1 MHNAIHVADSSNSS
15 SSWNEIPS
23 LEKPR
28 YIQPAGAE
36 WPWPPETQTSEMRC
50 GLFGALFAAMCS
62 FRRFETWVKLL
73 ANSPT
78 PRNYSRTVLEL
89 LRINNLELAWNHHHL
104 GSQRI
109 PIESEAPNHNLLH
122 RHCHRSCWHLSSFCC
137 RIHCS
142 AFGSCSRLRWSSRI
156 RGGGIRSRAFNGWL
170 HRSSWIG
177 LCFGLL
183 ILWGLTTRS
192 LGQCKVNWDTC
203 ESTPKQMQ
211 GWEFRQNGTYILGN
225 YPHPVL

>member
-1 MHNAIHVADSSNSS
+1 MRPQLLNHPQSLCLSEVPPEFALRQSRGAKARPSRHDTESLWFPMDEHCSQIGTSHFQFSSQSKSSLKIISEGSYKYMHNAIHVADSSNSS

-89 LRINNLELAWNHHHL
+89 LRINNFGTCLEPP
-104 GSQRI
+104 SKQE
-109 PIESEAPNHNLLH
+109 PISWDPNA
-122 RHCHRSCWHLSSFCC
+122 SS
-137 RIHCS
+137 
-142 AFGSCSRLRWSSRI
+142 
-156 RGGGIRSRAFNGWL
+156 
-170 HRSSWIG
+170 
-177 LCFGLL
+177 
-183 ILWGLTTRS
+183 
-192 LGQCKVNWDTC
+192 
-203 ESTPKQMQ
+203 
-211 GWEFRQNGTYILGN
+211 
-225 YPHPVL
+225 